1 MFEREKQ
8 IRAGELDGEIPGYEE
23 ITGWFQRV
31 PQTWL
36 GGILIYSVKMCV
48 IRGFFADDEA
58 LQRVVAKA
66 IADARNPL
74 SALRLED

>member
-31 PQTWL
+31 PLTWL
-36 GGILIYSVKMCV
+36 GGLLRCV
-48 IRGFFADDEA
+48 VTACVVRGFFKDDVTLVSFVSQA
-58 LQRVVAKA
+58 VSM
-66 IADARNPL
+66 ARKEPWD
-74 SALRLED
+74 R